1 MSFFSAV
8 FLAVGISLFVFGM
21 LLIKYTLKEN
31 FGEKMK
37 YILSGCTKNR
47 FSAVFTGAFVTFA
60 MQSSSASSVLTAA
73 FVDNGYLSTDKAFW
87 IIVGA
92 NAGTAFTGLITA
104 TDMTKTAP
112 ALCIL
117 GVALI
122 SFTKKKKTAAAGIF
136 LTGLGLLF
144 VGMKLMGDA
153 VNGISDSAF
162 FAKVLSMCASPLSG
176 MLAGMFFTA
185 LIQSSSAVTALLQV
199 LAADG
204 LAGIRHTYYI
214 ILGSNIGTCTTC
226 AISCAGLSQ
235 GAKTVAYMHIIYNAV
250 SSVLFLVI
258 ALFLPLPEFVEAV
271 SGGNIKTA
279 VALIN
284 IIVNTAT
291 VFPALLVPVNK
302 LTVR

>member
-1 MSFFSAV
+1 MSFFSAI
-8 FLAVGISLFVFGM
+8 FLGVGISLFVFGM
-21 LLIKYTLKEN
+21 LLIRYTLKEN

-73 FVDNGYLSTDKAFW
+73 FVDSGYLSRDKAFW

-204 LAGIRHTYYI
+204 LAGIRHIYYI
-214 ILGSNIGTCTTC
+214 ILGSNIGTCATC
-226 AISCAGLSQ
+226 AISCAGLSK
-235 GAKTVAYMHIIYNAV
+235 GAKSVAYMHIIYNAV
-250 SSVLFLVI
+250 SSILFLVVSV
-258 ALFLPLPEFVEAV
+258 FFPLPEFIQSV
-271 SGGNIKTA
+271 SDGNIKA
-279 VALIN
+279 SVALIN
-284 IIVNTAT
+284 IVINTAT

-302 LTVR
+302 LTDR